1 MKTILL
7 ATALA
12 FAMQSPAPA
21 LAKGGLAGALGGRAL
36 DFSQLKPNTVVL
48 SVVLAGK
55 PDGGAAA
62 TQSSR
67 RRAIYVDGILMEMD
81 EEMIVALIRSGI
93 FTVVYP
99 GTNIPWDKG
108 GDRHPNYPPDWVPQ
122 I

>member
-1 MKTILL
+1 MKRSLFAAGFAL
-7 ATALA
+7 ATLIATGA
-12 FAMQSPAPA
+12 AAETR
-21 LAKGGLAGALGGRAL
+21 LAGAYGGQTL
-36 DFSQLKPNTVVL
+36 DFSKLKPNSVVL
-48 SVVLAGK
+48 SVMVTGK
-55 PDGGAAA
+55 PASQQSAARSGG
-62 TQSSR
+62 

-108 GDRHPNYPPDWVPQ
+108 EDRHPNYPPDWLPN